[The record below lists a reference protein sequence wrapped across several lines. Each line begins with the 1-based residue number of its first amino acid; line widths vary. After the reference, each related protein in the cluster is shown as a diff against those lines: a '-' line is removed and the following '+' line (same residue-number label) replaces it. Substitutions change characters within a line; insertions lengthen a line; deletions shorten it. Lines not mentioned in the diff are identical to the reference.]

1 MMIPK
6 PEVTEVD
13 VDGIVDGQGV
23 RYLGTAKK
31 QPDGAWVCLADV
43 NGFLCKVEVKIRLGA
58 GSYSTQL

>member
-13 VDGIVDGQGV
+13 V
-23 RYLGTAKK
+23 
-31 QPDGAWVCLADV
+31 AWVCLADV